1 MNRTFQYNEYGK
13 KILRRDFQ
21 IKSQET
27 VEKDLLNFIRDHSQ
41 KGIINMNFL
50 KNEIIERSF

>member
-27 VEKDLLNFIRDHSQ
+27 VEKDLLNFIRDLSQ

>member
-27 VEKDLLNFIRDHSQ
+27 VEEDLLNFIRDLSK

-50 KNEIIERSF
+50 KNEIIERGF

>member
-27 VEKDLLNFIRDHSQ
+27 VEKDLLNFIRDLSQ

-50 KNEIIERSF
+50 KNEIIERGF